1 MPPAFSTTFS
11 FVTLGQMK
19 TGRYIITMPMDSFLR
34 LTESVRS
41 DGKLIFVH
49 NGARCGSSLVTSIL
63 AHTGHVVAWNEPRVL
78 DNICRCY
85 NHWWDRKTSKRLLR
99 AAVNMFTKPYRGLGT
114 TPIAYV
120 IKLCGTLTPYMDFF
134 FDGHPKASHIFVYRN
149 INSAAASFER
159 VLHHVPS
166 VYPMLLTDRIV
177 GIADLTPALL
187 YISGLP
193 GKVAAGMRC
202 RFQNIL
208 RVYGYKAAKN
218 GFEAF
223 QRIQARG
230 LKMTA
235 IRYEDLLADPEYVVS
250 ELLKLCGI
258 PLSSMSSALKALEK
272 DSQSAAPFNRQITSQ
287 KVGIPDISNLE
298 PGLLDDIQEDFE
310 ESGLVGPKDW
320 SADFRLP
327 GSIVRVTSDD

>member
-1 MPPAFSTTFS
+1 MPIHA
-11 FVTLGQMK
+11 
-19 TGRYIITMPMDSFLR
+19 FLR
-34 LTESVRS
+34 LAESVRS
-41 DGKLIFVH
+41 DGKMIFVH

-85 NHWWDRKTSKRLLR
+85 NHWWDRNTSKRLLW
-99 AAVNMFTKPYRGLGT
+99 AAVNMFIKPYRGLGT

-120 IKLCGTLTPYMDFF
+120 IKLCGTVTPYIDLFL
-134 FDGHPKASHIFVYRN
+134 DIEYDSLHIFVYRN
-149 INSAAASFER
+149 INRCSRSFER
-159 VLHHVPS
+159 VIPFVPS
-166 VYPMLLTDRIV
+166 LYIMLLLAQCV
-177 GIADLTPALL
+177 SNPHLLEALL
-187 YISGLP
+187 YIAGQP
-193 GKVAAGMRC
+193 GKVPRRMPV
-202 RFQNIL
+202 RFKN
-208 RVYGYKAAKN
+208 VCCVFGYKAIKN
-218 GFEAF
+218 GMEAF

-230 LKMTA
+230 LKVPA

-258 PLSSMSSALKALEK
+258 PLSLMSSALKALEK

-320 SADFRLP
+320 GADFRLP
-327 GSIVRVTSDD
+327 GSIVPHSRE